1 MLMLILALLICC
13 SSLLIIRL
21 PLLMCGENLTRRK
34 PRNKSENAGSRAEL
48 ENHLPYYTAGFE

>member
-21 PLLMCGENLTRRK
+21 PLLMCGENLTR
-34 PRNKSENAGSRAEL
+34 PAPEVGESRADL
-48 ENHLPYYTAGFE
+48 RLPFYTSGFE